1 MNFLT
6 IVAPAYNEESL
17 IKEFIKEVTLQVEKI
32 TPDYEVI
39 IVDDG
44 SMDLTWSEITKE
56 CESNKKIKGIKLS
69 RNFGHH
75 YAITAGLFASKG
87 QWTVVMDSDLQDRP
101 EVIVDL
107 LKKAQEGFDVVFVN
121 RVDRP
126 ESVLYKMCQRFFY
139 FILNILSGLDFDSRQ
154 ANFSIIS
161 EKVVR
166 AFKSLPENGRFY
178 GSSIK
183 WLGFEKTAIEAKHGN
198 RLSGK
203 PSYTIRKR
211 IRLATEIILSF
222 SERPLIFSVI
232 LGLFVSFLALCLTFL
247 VLFKSIS
254 EGFEVSGWA
263 SLIVSILFTSG
274 GILTMIGLLGIYVGR
289 IYTEVKSRP
298 LFIVSERKNLLD
310 SE

>member
-6 IVAPAYNEESL
+6 VVAPAYNEESL
-17 IKEFIKEVTLQVEKI
+17 IAEFIKEVTLQIEKI
-32 TPDYEVI
+32 TQDYEVI
-39 IVDDG
+39 VIDDG
-44 SMDLTWSEITKE
+44 SIDLTWNEITKE
-56 CESNKKIKGIKLS
+56 CKLNKKIKGIKLS

-101 EVIVDL
+101 EVIGDL
-107 LKKAQEGFDVVFVN
+107 LRKAQEGFDVVFVN
-121 RVDRP
+121 RIERP
-126 ESVLYKMCQRFFY
+126 ETLVYKMFQRMFY
-139 FILNILSGLDFDSRQ
+139 FILNLLSGLDFDSRQ

-166 AFKSLPENGRFY
+166 AFKLLPENGRFY

-211 IRLATEIILSF
+211 IKLATEIILSF

-232 LGLFVSFLALCLTFL
+232 LGILVSLSALCLTVF
-247 VLFKSIS
+247 VIYKSFS
-254 EGFEVSGWA
+254 DGFEVTGWA
-263 SLIVSILFTSG
+263 SLTVSILFTSG
-274 GILTMIGLLGIYVGR
+274 SILTMIGLLGIYVGR

-298 LFIVSERKNLLD
+298 LFIISERKNLADLD
-310 SE
+310 

>member
-6 IVAPAYNEESL
+6 VVAPAYNEESL
-17 IKEFIKEVTLQVEKI
+17 IAEFIKEVTLQIEKI
-32 TPDYEVI
+32 TQDYEVI
-39 IVDDG
+39 VIDDG
-44 SMDLTWSEITKE
+44 SIDLTWNEIAKE
-56 CESNKKIKGIKLS
+56 CRLNKKIKGIKLS

-101 EVIVDL
+101 EVIGDL
-107 LKKAQEGFDVVFVN
+107 LRKAQEGFDVVFVN
-121 RVDRP
+121 RIERP
-126 ESVLYKMCQRFFY
+126 ETLVYKMFQRMFY
-139 FILNILSGLDFDSRQ
+139 FILNLLSGLDFDSRQ

-166 AFKSLPENGRFY
+166 AFKLLPENGRFY

-183 WLGFEKTAIEAKHGN
+183 WLGFEKTAIDAKHGN

-211 IRLATEIILSF
+211 IKLATEIILSF

-232 LGLFVSFLALCLTFL
+232 LGILVSLSALCLTVF
-247 VLFKSIS
+247 VIFKSIS
-254 EGFEVSGWA
+254 DGFEVTGWA
-263 SLIVSILFTSG
+263 SLTVSILFTSG
-274 GILTMIGLLGIYVGR
+274 SILTMIGLLGIYVGR

-298 LFIVSERKNLLD
+298 LFIISERKNLADLD
-310 SE
+310 

>member
-44 SMDLTWSEITKE
+44 SIDLTWSEITKE

-87 QWTVVMDSDLQDRP
+87 KWTVVMDSDLQDRP
-101 EVIVDL
+101 EVITDL
-107 LKKAQEGFDVVFVN
+107 LEKAQEGFDVVFVN

-126 ESVLYKMCQRFFY
+126 ESVLYKICQRFFY
-139 FILNILSGLDFDSRQ
+139 LTLNLLSGLHFDSRQ

-161 EKVVR
+161 QKVVS
-166 AFKSLPENGRFY
+166 AFKLLPENGRFY

-211 IRLATEIILSF
+211 IKLATEIILSF

-232 LGLFVSFLALCLTFL
+232 LGILVSLSALGLTVFVLL
-247 VLFKSIS
+247 KSIS
-254 EGFEVSGWA
+254 DGFEVTGWA
-263 SLIVSILFTSG
+263 SLMVSILFTSG
-274 GILTMIGLLGIYVGR
+274 SILIMIGLLGIYIGR

-298 LFIVSERKNLLD
+298 LFIISETKN
-310 SE
+310 